1 MKNGKEFDYDKKKPN
16 FDGNNVK
23 KVKEMKKQKSDEL
36 SCILDKSYISKNIEV
51 TQKDPKSSD
60 INIKKNQIKT
70 LSEKDKNNIDEKRN
84 QINTENIKEES
95 NIDINPPEKKSIS
108 LPESEI
114 ILPDIP
120 LDEDKRPNTNLS
132 KNLLENIFEKKKSE
146 INIGIIGGVEIGLNS
161 IMDDIHDDIQEN
173 KIKINDKKQ
182 QLNELNKN
190 NISIH
195 RNKSDY
201 ESLIKMQKISELN
214 QRKKNIEKQI
224 NKVEENINLIKD
236 EKIFNQTNKMNIPLF
251 VIDQNIKKDKMKEN
265 KQIKEQLLSKLSV
278 INEQVNKLIENEKE
292 LKTNKKINIKEF
304 LDNFEKD
311 KFKFEEQARKFSEEK
326 KQREQR
332 MLNSML
338 KEEKKEKENID
349 LKNKEDEKKKKELE
363 KIRLQELER
372 LRERKR
378 EKKEKID
385 HIREHVNDKAE
396 NENKYLFRVLERK
409 YNEKVEQEIK
419 KEIMKKR
426 EKMKEGRVSLVEIVE
441 FDKKQKE
448 LELKRLVEIEEEKKK
463 LKEQWKQT
471 KDNLPK
477 FESLMTQKL
486 KEEENLKKEKIEL
499 EQYKKQSKIKEIK
512 NYSQTV
518 QKLFLPKINENI
530 KKEREN
536 RIKSLKVKDNIKKI
550 QRKKNSGR
558 ILLVKPDPNKPKK
571 YTWKLKLEP
580 EKRPEI
586 NNSILY
592 TKNDNPNLRS
602 RSADKKHKPMKK
614 LPDYLTEMRLEKD
627 KERNNNVS
635 QRKHREYN
643 WDKMLKNGNNIVE
656 NLEIIRQKAEVLE
669 NQAKMNEQLLNN
681 SGNDDLELQQK
692 VSDCLIDAINAK
704 LSILDNIGKKI

>member
-1 MKNGKEFDYDKKKPN
+1 MKNEKEFDYDKKKPN
-16 FDGNNVK
+16 FEGKIGKKSIEMKKEKLENLSEIMDKSQNSKSIEVIQRDSIQKNK
-23 KVKEMKKQKSDEL
+23 KVKKIEDNKKSEK
-36 SCILDKSYISKNIEV
+36 I
-51 TQKDPKSSD
+51 
-60 INIKKNQIKT
+60 QIK
-70 LSEKDKNNIDEKRN
+70 LEEPK
-84 QINTENIKEES
+84 KEEA
-95 NIDINPPEKKSIS
+95 PENVIIT

-114 ILPDIP
+114 ISPDLP
-120 LDEDKRPNTNLS
+120 LDEDKKQNSNFS
-132 KNLLENIFEKKKSE
+132 KNLVENIYEKQKSE
-146 INIGIIGGVEIGLNS
+146 INSGIIDGVEIGLNS
-161 IMDDIHDDIQEN
+161 VMEDIHDDIQEN
-173 KIKINDKKQ
+173 KIKVENMKQ
-182 QLNELNKN
+182 NFNEQSKN
-190 NISIH
+190 NASLN

-201 ESLIKMQKISELN
+201 ESLIKIQKINELN

-224 NKVEENINLIKD
+224 NKVDENMQIIKD
-236 EKIFNQTNKMNIPLF
+236 EKIFNQTNKLNIPYMI
-251 VIDQNIKKDKMKEN
+251 IDQNIKKDKMKEN
-265 KQIKEQLLSKLSV
+265 KQIKELLLSKLNS
-278 INEQVNKLIENEKE
+278 INEQVNKLMENEKE
-292 LKTNKKINIKEF
+292 FKVNKKINVKEF

-311 KFKFEEQARKFSEEK
+311 RLKAEAQARKYSEEK
-326 KQREQR
+326 KKREQR
-332 MLNSML
+332 ILNSML
-338 KEEKKEKENID
+338 KEEKKEKENDD
-349 LKNKEDEKKKKELE
+349 LILKENEKKKKELE

-396 NENKYLFRVLERK
+396 NENKYLFKVLERK
-409 YNEKVEQEIK
+409 YNEKVEQELK

-426 EKMKEGRVSLVEIVE
+426 EKMKEGRISLNEIVE

-471 KDNLPK
+471 KENLPK
-477 FESLMTQKL
+477 FESTLTQKL

-536 RIKSLKVKDNIKKI
+536 RIKNLRTKDNIQKI
-550 QRKKNSGR
+550 QRKKNNGR

-580 EKRPEI
+580 DKKQD
-586 NNSILY
+586 NNSSLLY
-592 TKNDNPNLRS
+592 PKNENPIMRS
-602 RSADKKHKPMKK
+602 KSADKKHKPMKK

-627 KERNNNVS
+627 RERNNNIS
-635 QRKHREYN
+635 QRKHKEYN
-643 WDKMLKNGNNIVE
+643 WDQMLKKGNLSE
-656 NLEIIRQKAEVLE
+656 NLEKIRQKAQVLE

-681 SGNDDLELQQK
+681 SGKDDIELQQK

-704 LSILDNIGKKI
+704 LSILDNIGKM

>member
-1 MKNGKEFDYDKKKPN
+1 MKNEKEFDYDKKKPN
-16 FDGNNVK
+16 FEGKIGKKSIEMKKEKLENLSEIMDKSQNSKSIEVIQRDSIPKNK
-23 KVKEMKKQKSDEL
+23 KVKKIEDNKK
-36 SCILDKSYISKNIEV
+36 
-51 TQKDPKSSD
+51 
-60 INIKKNQIKT
+60 
-70 LSEKDKNNIDEKRN
+70 SEKIQTKLEEPK
-84 QINTENIKEES
+84 KEEA
-95 NIDINPPEKKSIS
+95 PENVIIT

-114 ILPDIP
+114 ISPDLP
-120 LDEDKRPNTNLS
+120 LDEDKKQNSNFS
-132 KNLLENIFEKKKSE
+132 KNLVENIYEKQKSE
-146 INIGIIGGVEIGLNS
+146 INSGIIDGVEIGLNS
-161 IMDDIHDDIQEN
+161 VMEDIHDDIQEN
-173 KIKINDKKQ
+173 KIKVENMKQ
-182 QLNELNKN
+182 NFNEQSKN
-190 NISIH
+190 NASLN

-201 ESLIKMQKISELN
+201 ESLIKIQKINELN

-224 NKVEENINLIKD
+224 NKVDENMQIIKD
-236 EKIFNQTNKMNIPLF
+236 EKIFNQTNKLNIPYMI
-251 VIDQNIKKDKMKEN
+251 IDQNIKKDKMKEN
-265 KQIKEQLLSKLSV
+265 KQIKELLLSKLNS
-278 INEQVNKLIENEKE
+278 INEQVNKLMENEKE
-292 LKTNKKINIKEF
+292 FKVNKKINVKEF

-311 KFKFEEQARKFSEEK
+311 RLKAEAQARKYSEEK
-326 KQREQR
+326 KKREQR
-332 MLNSML
+332 ILNSML
-338 KEEKKEKENID
+338 KEEKKEKENDD
-349 LKNKEDEKKKKELE
+349 LILKENEKKKKELE

-396 NENKYLFRVLERK
+396 NENKYLFKVLERK
-409 YNEKVEQEIK
+409 YNEKVEQELK

-426 EKMKEGRVSLVEIVE
+426 EKMKEGRISLNEIVE

-471 KDNLPK
+471 KENLPK
-477 FESLMTQKL
+477 FESTLTQKL

-536 RIKSLKVKDNIKKI
+536 RIKNLRTKDNIQKI
-550 QRKKNSGR
+550 QRKKNNGR

-580 EKRPEI
+580 DKKQD
-586 NNSILY
+586 NNSSLLY
-592 TKNDNPNLRS
+592 PKNENPIMRS
-602 RSADKKHKPMKK
+602 KSADKKHKPMKK

-627 KERNNNVS
+627 RERNNNIS
-635 QRKHREYN
+635 QRKHKEYN
-643 WDKMLKNGNNIVE
+643 WDQMLKKGNLSE
-656 NLEIIRQKAEVLE
+656 NLEKIRQKAQVLE

-681 SGNDDLELQQK
+681 SGKDDIELQQK

-704 LSILDNIGKKI
+704 LSILDNIGKM